1 MTIRTGLQRLMCSS
15 RLVVVDEQIPGIPGG
30 LGLFCS
36 GPLICQGLFLEIKL
50 VVGEPVEYYDLT
62 LGL

>member
-1 MTIRTGLQRLMCSS
+1 MCSS
-15 RLVVVDEQIPGIPGG
+15 RLVAVDEQIPGIPGG

-36 GPLICQGLFLEIKL
+36 GPLICQGLFLAEIKL